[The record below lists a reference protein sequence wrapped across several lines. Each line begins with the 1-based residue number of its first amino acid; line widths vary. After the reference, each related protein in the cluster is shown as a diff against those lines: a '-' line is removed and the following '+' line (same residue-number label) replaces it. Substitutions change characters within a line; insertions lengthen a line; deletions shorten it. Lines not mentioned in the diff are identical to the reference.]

1 LFNSVMRMTQRK
13 QLRGKLISMK
23 KLLFV
28 LLGFLI
34 YLTAFSQVSGLAQ
47 EPKDILSIEAY
58 DMLNTVPN
66 TYLIDVRTRA
76 EYQLIGHPPMAYL
89 FPYFFFTNKPTKKGE
104 NWTYQF
110 NDKNKSFVQEI
121 SKKFQKTNNLLILC
135 RDGARSILAAKELIK
150 NGFKNVY
157 NVKDGFEG
165 PLFPYFQDENK
176 HKFYRQLA
184 KRNKIPAYNHRRFYG
199 WQWWGLPWT
208 YDIDSKYI
216 YPPDKTPKK
225 KEEKKKK

>member
-1 LFNSVMRMTQRK
+1 
-13 QLRGKLISMK
+13 MK
-23 KLLFV
+23 KLPFI
-28 LLGFLI
+28 LLGFI
-34 YLTAFSQVSGLAQ
+34 ICLTTFSQMPARAQ

-89 FPYFFFTNKPTKKGE
+89 FPYFFLTDKLAKKGE
-104 NWTYQF
+104 IWVYQF
-110 NDKNKSFVQEI
+110 NDKNKSFGEEI
-121 SKKFQKTNNLLILC
+121 SKKFQKTNNLLMIG
-135 RDGARSILAAKELIK
+135 RDGTRSILAAKELIK

-165 PLFPYFQDENK
+165 PPFPYFEDKNL

-184 KRNKIPAYNHRRFYG
+184 KTHKIPAYNHRRFYG

-216 YPPDKTPKK
+216 YPPDKTPK
-225 KEEKKKK
+225 EKKKKK

>member
-1 LFNSVMRMTQRK
+1 
-13 QLRGKLISMK
+13 LITFFQVPTCPPS
-23 KLLFV
+23 LLDIRQAGV
-28 LLGFLI
+28 RHVWAG
-34 YLTAFSQVSGLAQ
+34 

-89 FPYFFFTNKPTKKGE
+89 FPYFFLTDKLEKKGE

-110 NDKNKSFVQEI
+110 TKNNKAFIEEI
-121 SKKFQKTNNLLILC
+121 SKKFQKTNNLLIIC
-135 RDGARSILAAKELIK
+135 RDGTRSILAAKKLIK
-150 NGFKNVY
+150 YGFKHIY

-165 PLFPYFQDENK
+165 PLFPYFEDKNR

-184 KRNKIPAYNHRRFYG
+184 HRNKIHGYNHRRYYG

-208 YDIDSKYI
+208 YDIDPKYI
-216 YPPDKTPKK
+216 YPPDKIPK
-225 KEEKKKK
+225 EKKK

>member
-1 LFNSVMRMTQRK
+1 
-13 QLRGKLISMK
+13 MK
-23 KLLFV
+23 KLLCI
-28 LLGFLI
+28 LLGSFI
-34 YLTAFSQVSGLAQ
+34 CLTTLLQIWASAQ
-47 EPKDILSIEAY
+47 EPKNILSIEAY

-89 FPYFFFTNKPTKKGE
+89 YPYFIWTGKLGKKEDGWIYE
-104 NWTYQF
+104 F
-110 NDKNKSFVQEI
+110 NDKNRSFVQEI

-135 RDGARSILAAKELIK
+135 RDGTRSILAAKDLIK
-150 NGFKNVY
+150 NGFKNIY

-165 PLFPYFQDENK
+165 APFPYFEDENR
-176 HKFYRQLA
+176 HKFYRQLT
-184 KRNKIPAYNHRRFYG
+184 KRNKIPTLNHRRFDG

-208 YDIDSKYI
+208 YDINSKYI
-216 YPPDKTPKK
+216 YPPDKAP

>member
-1 LFNSVMRMTQRK
+1 MKNLLYILFGSFICLATMFQ
-13 QLRGKLISMK
+13 G
-23 KLLFV
+23 
-28 LLGFLI
+28 
-34 YLTAFSQVSGLAQ
+34 TAYSQ

-76 EYQLIGHPPMAYL
+76 EYQLVGHAPMAYL
-89 FPYFFFTNKPTKKGE
+89 FPYLFFTDKIAKNGDTWGYKFTKK
-104 NWTYQF
+104 
-110 NDKNKSFVQEI
+110 NKVFIDEI
-121 SKKFQKTNNLLILC
+121 SKKFQKTNNLLIIC
-135 RDGARSILAAKELIK
+135 RDGERSVVAAKDLIK

-165 PLFPYFQDENK
+165 PLFPSFGDENR

-184 KRNKIPAYNHRRFYG
+184 LRNKIPDYNHRRFYG

-208 YDIDSKYI
+208 YDIESKYI
-216 YPPDKTPKK
+216 YPPDQIPK
-225 KEEKKKK
+225 EKKK

>member
-1 LFNSVMRMTQRK
+1 MN
-13 QLRGKLISMK
+13 MK
-23 KLLFV
+23 KLVFI
-28 LLGFLI
+28 LLGSFIL
-34 YLTAFSQVSGLAQ
+34 LTTLFQLPAVAQ

-89 FPYFFFTNKPTKKGE
+89 FPYLFLTDKLEKKGE
-104 NWTYQF
+104 TWIYQF
-110 NDKNKSFVQEI
+110 SNKNKSFVEEI

-135 RDGARSILAAKELIK
+135 RDGARSILAARELIK

-165 PLFPYFQDENK
+165 PLFPYFEDENR

-184 KRNKIPAYNHRRFYG
+184 KRNTIPAYNHRRFYG

-216 YPPDKTPKK
+216 YPPDEISK
-225 KEEKKKK
+225 KEKK